1 MTVGEL
7 KEILKDV
14 DDNRRI
20 GFAFQDSDT
29 FIRIETV
36 EDNKGLFNELIL
48 VGEDGDKNDD

>member
-48 VGEDGDKNDD
+48 VGEDGD

>member
-7 KEILKDV
+7 KEILTSV

-20 GFAFQDSDT
+20 GFAFPDADT
-29 FIRIETV
+29 FIRIESV

-48 VGEDGDKNDD
+48 VGEDGD

>member
-20 GFAFQDSDT
+20 GFAFPDSDT

-48 VGEDGDKNDD
+48 VGEDKD

>member
-20 GFAFQDSDT
+20 GFAFPDADT
-29 FIRIETV
+29 FIRIESV

-48 VGEDGDKNDD
+48 VGEDGDNNDK